1 MFTLKSRNQQR
12 MLSKPLIMGIVNCT
26 NDSFY
31 ASSRLLHEHELK
43 DRISEMVDAGV
54 DIIDIGGQ
62 STRPGSVQVT
72 EFVEIDRVD
81 FAISYVSASHPQ
93 TWISIDTTRAAVARY
108 AVEHGAHMV
117 NDISGGEMDSSMIST
132 VASLNVPFVCTHM
145 QGRPETMQ
153 DDPAY
158 TDVAEEVLSFFTHK
172 IQACH
177 LAGIKDVIVDPG
189 FGFGKR
195 IEHNYALVQQLD
207 RFQALGCPV
216 LVGFSRKS
224 MIYNLLNTTPEHA
237 LNGTTVL
244 NTIALLKGAMI
255 LRVHDVREAAE
266 TIKIVEMLKK

>member
-1 MFTLKSRNQQR
+1 MFTLKSRNQER

-31 ASSRLLHEHELK
+31 ASSRSQQEHELK
-43 DRISEMVDAGV
+43 DMIEKMMDAGV

-62 STRPGSVQVT
+62 STRPGSIQVT
-72 EFVEIDRVD
+72 ASEEINRVD

-93 TWISIDTTRAAVARY
+93 TWISIDTTRAAVARF

-117 NDISGGEMDSSMIST
+117 NDISGGEMDRSMIST

-158 TDVAEEVLSFFTHK
+158 TDVADEVLSFFTRK

-207 RFQALGCPV
+207 RFQALGCPI

-266 TIKIVEMLKK
+266 AINIVEMLKK